1 MKKEETTLT
10 LVAEVGTFG
19 NMDMPDPTVTSIQEL
34 SETTDDEGLREY
46 IKENLINGGNTK

>member
-10 LVAEVGTFG
+10 LVGEVGTFG
-19 NMDMPDPTVTSIQEL
+19 SMDMSDPTVTSIQEL
-34 SETTDDEGLREY
+34 AETTDDESLREY